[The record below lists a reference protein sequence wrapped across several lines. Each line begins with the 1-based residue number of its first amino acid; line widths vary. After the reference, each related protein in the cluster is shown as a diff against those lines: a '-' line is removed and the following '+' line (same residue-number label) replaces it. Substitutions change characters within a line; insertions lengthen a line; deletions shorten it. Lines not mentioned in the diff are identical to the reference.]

1 MTWLRDLPPGGNDW
15 ERVSA
20 LAPQAMSALVDVHKV
35 MRSRG
40 DPVILELCRLRIA
53 MLKRSPADL
62 QLRNEDAARAGL
74 DEEKIAALRD
84 WPQSPLFSTAERAC
98 LALTEQFV
106 IEVGAVTCELVDAVL
121 EHLSAEDCY
130 GLVNALWAF
139 EAMQSLCQ
147 TLGVDPDPDAL
158 ALAPAA
164 RSESTRS

>member
-1 MTWLRDLPPGGNDW
+1 MTWLPDLPPGANEW

-20 LAPQAMSALVDVHKV
+20 LAPQAMAALVDVHKV
-35 MRSRG
+35 VRTRG
-40 DPVILELCRLRIA
+40 DPIVLELCRLRIA

-62 QLRNEDAARAGL
+62 QLRSEEAARAGL
-74 DEEKIAALRD
+74 DEAKIAALRD
-84 WPQSPLFSTAERAC
+84 WPQSPLFSAAERAC

-106 IEVGAVTCELVDAVL
+106 MDVSAVTTDLVDAVL

-139 EAMQSLCQ
+139 EAVQSLCQ

-158 ALAPAA
+158 ALVAA
-164 RSESTRS
+164 TRTDSTRS